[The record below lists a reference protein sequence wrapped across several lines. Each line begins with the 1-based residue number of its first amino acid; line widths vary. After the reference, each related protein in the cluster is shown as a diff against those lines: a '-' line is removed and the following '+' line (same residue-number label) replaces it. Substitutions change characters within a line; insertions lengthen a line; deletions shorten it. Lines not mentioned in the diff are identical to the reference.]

1 MAKKAF
7 PKNFWVGK
15 RPSKDFH
22 PAQGNKIVNNTKF
35 RTRHRVTDSSGKT
48 VSISPGQII
57 QGGLYETG
65 EHYTPDLSGDSEIAY
80 SNKDET
86 KTKTST
92 EPNHT
97 FLHNISDPNQLFKYA
112 SYNVLFTLSALS
124 QNNLEDV
131 STLLNSKLH
140 DIIIRSA
147 GIGPFANMKEGP
159 PGQDNLSPENRK
171 TVNNNESMKK
181 ALERSQ
187 VEFQKNNDMYFK
199 NVEMN
204 SIPGLNEERRMTS
217 VTKIQ
222 MEIVEP
228 WGITL
233 LERIRAAAVNNGYL
247 DHLDA
252 PYMLTI
258 DFAGWDEKG
267 QPIKDGK
274 NLKRVIPIRLVDMEL
289 DVNQGGTVY
298 SVTAIPVCE
307 AAYLNHYNKVRTGGT
322 ITPAKKTFGAIA
334 VELEKILNKQV
345 KDETDVGINEIPDT
359 YKITFDGSFNP
370 STALPDIESLQQLK
384 MLSQADTSELG
395 PAHLSHNAPDAVQG
409 RTEPAGLEYMKITAG
424 QSITYIL
431 ENIMKA
437 HPTVTDDKFKDW
449 ESTVKKKL
457 GEVKG
462 GASAVFE
469 ATKTMAEMHFDYFRI
484 RSTVIPTTVYDPKR
498 KTNTKL
504 IEYVISPYKIH
515 AYSLAIPGVS
525 TGDNFKQF
533 VHKTYNYIF
542 TGENVDILDLNIKYK
557 VAYFVSQ
564 LKSIDNT
571 KKNKVATTHNPHIEK
586 TARTSARDDAQ
597 DQTFILKSEAGMA
610 QSGGTGLIAGGTTAF
625 DQFLDY
631 LTHPKADM
639 VNIRMEILGDPA
651 WLGQSQFIPANPKST
666 NTGESFDPN
675 IGIFQHT
682 RNAIWNNDLKCYNA
696 DVAEPIILLNYRMPT
711 DINDKKG
718 TYELQ
723 NTKSVSFSG
732 LYRVVQVEHNFNEGK
747 YTNVLHMVRFN
758 NQGYDIS
765 KPYTEYK
772 IYGVNGETFVAL
784 KKGNFNAE
792 TFDDVVNIQSN
803 IQSKVSYAHPV
814 IPVVKNPNAIPLGKE
829 PPIAIKDLMVTAK
842 QIKDRAQ
849 GQTNLELWLDANRGI
864 H

>member
-1 MAKKAF
+1 MK
-7 PKNFWVGK
+7 VYT
-15 RPSKDFH
+15 
-22 PAQGNKIVNNTKF
+22 KIVYDKDDNIIEEHSYNYNGPVSQASYEKASKKDWRSHLKHTY
-35 RTRHRVTDSSGKT
+35 GKT
-48 VSISPGQII
+48 PIKQVGGDASIAEGVYGANTDVSN
-57 QGGLYETG
+57 G
-65 EHYTPDLSGDSEIAY
+65 EY
-80 SNKDET
+80 SDVKRTKKD
-86 KTKTST
+86 
-92 EPNHT
+92 T
-97 FLHNISDPNQLFKYA
+97 FLHNISDPNQLWKYA

-140 DIIIRSA
+140 DIIVRSA
-147 GIGPFANMKEGP
+147 GIGPGDTTNKGKLDPYGSGMGGGEWGGKGGEGA
-159 PGQDNLSPENRK
+159 GLSPENQK
-171 TVNNNESMKK
+171 IVNNNEKMKK

-233 LERIRAAAVNNGYL
+233 LERIRAAAANNGYL

-298 SVTAIPVCE
+298 SVTAIPVGE

-345 KDETDVGINEIPDT
+345 KDETDAGINEIPDT
-359 YKITFDGSFNP
+359 YKITIDGSFNP
-370 STALPDIESLQQLK
+370 SATIPDIESLQQLK
-384 MLSQADTSELG
+384 MLSQSYEVGFGEGQVDPALAKAAGVDTTFKNKDGTVS
-395 PAHLSHNAPDAVQG
+395 
-409 RTEPAGLEYMKITAG
+409 TEYMKITAG

-431 ENIMKA
+431 ENIMKS
-437 HPTVTDDKFKDW
+437 HPTVTVDKFKDW
-449 ESTVKKKL
+449 ESSVKRKL

-469 ATKTMAEMHFDYFRI
+469 ASKHAEMHFDYFRI

-498 KTNTKL
+498 KTNVKL
-504 IEYVISPYKIH
+504 IEYVISPYKFH
-515 AYSLAIPGVS
+515 AYSLAISGVS
-525 TGDNFKQF
+525 TGKNFEAF

-571 KKNKVATTHNPHIEK
+571 KKNKVATTHNPHVDI
-586 TARTSARDDAQ
+586 TARTSARDDAH

-610 QSGGTGLIAGGTTAF
+610 QSGGTGLTVGGTTAF

-639 VNIRMEILGDPA
+639 VVVRMEILGDPA
-651 WLGQSQFIPANPKST
+651 WISQSQFIPANPKF
-666 NTGESFDPN
+666 TGDGKSVDPN

-682 RNAIWNNDLKCYNA
+682 KNAIWNDVLKCYNA

-772 IYGVNGETFVAL
+772 VHGVNGETFVGSKEDVTGMYTDDPSGLSGFDDIFANIKSKL
-784 KKGNFNAE
+784 KK
-792 TFDDVVNIQSN
+792 
-803 IQSKVSYAHPV
+803 
-814 IPVVKNPNAIPLGKE
+814 VVKKSVDKVLNDVWG
-829 PPIAIKDLMVTAK
+829 T
-842 QIKDRAQ
+842 
-849 GQTNLELWLDANRGI
+849 
-864 H
+864 

>member
-1 MAKKAF
+1 MRKFVDRRKSS
-7 PKNFWVGK
+7 KNHSAVHKVINEKFKLTKSTAG
-15 RPSKDFH
+15 SFLH
-22 PAQGNKIVNNTKF
+22 AAAGNKITY
-35 RTRHRVTDSSGKT
+35 KT
-48 VSISPGQII
+48 
-57 QGGLYETG
+57 
-65 EHYTPDLSGDSEIAY
+65 
-80 SNKDET
+80 KDET
-86 KTKTST
+86 KTKTG
-92 EPNHT
+92 PDHT
-97 FLHNISDPNQLFKYA
+97 YLHDISDPNQLWKYA

-124 QNNLEDV
+124 QSNLEDV
-131 STLLNSKLH
+131 STLLNTKPH

-147 GIGPFANMKEGP
+147 GIGPTANMKEGP
-159 PGQDNLSPENRK
+159 PGQDILSPENRK
-171 TVNNNESMKK
+171 TVNNNEKMKK
-181 ALERSQ
+181 ALEYSQ

-233 LERIRAAAVNNGYL
+233 LERVRAAAANNGYL

-258 DFAGWDEKG
+258 DFVGWDEKG

-274 NLKRVIPIRLVDMEL
+274 NLKRVIPIKLVDMEL
-289 DVNQGGTVY
+289 DINQGGTVY
-298 SVTAIPVCE
+298 SVTAIPTSE
-307 AAYLNHYNKVRTGGT
+307 AAYLNHYNKVRTAGT
-322 ITPAKKTFGAIA
+322 IIPATKTFGAIA
-334 VELEKILNKQV
+334 EELEKILNKQV
-345 KDETDVGINEIPDT
+345 KDETDAGINEIPDT
-359 YKITFDGSFNP
+359 YKITFDESFNP
-370 STALPDIESLQQLK
+370 STELPDIKSLQQLK
-384 MLSQADTSELG
+384 MLSQSHEVGFEEGQVDASLAKAARIDTSMG
-395 PAHLSHNAPDAVQG
+395 DV
-409 RTEPAGLEYMKITAG
+409 EYMKITAG

-437 HPTVTDDKFKDW
+437 HPTVTNDKFEDW
-449 ESTVKKKL
+449 QSTVKRKL

-462 GASAVFE
+462 SASAVFE
-469 ATKTMAEMHFDYFRI
+469 ASKTAEMHFDYFRI
-484 RSTVIPTTVYDPKR
+484 RSTVIPTTVFDPKR

-525 TGDNFKQF
+525 TGENFKAF

-542 TGENVDILDLNIKYK
+542 TGENVDILDLNIKYR
-557 VAYFVSQ
+557 VAYFTAQ
-564 LKSIDNT
+564 LKSVDNT

-610 QSGGTGLIAGGTTAF
+610 QSGGTGLTVGGTTAF

-651 WLGQSQFIPANPKST
+651 WISQSQFIPANPKFHSDVAT
-666 NTGESFDPN
+666 THNPHKGESFDPN

-682 RNAIWNNDLKCYNA
+682 RNAIWNDDLRCYNA

-732 LYRVVQVEHNFNEGK
+732 LYRVVQVEHSFNEGK
-747 YTNVLHMVRFN
+747 YINVLHMVRFN

-772 IYGVNGETFVAL
+772 VSGVNGETFVAP

-792 TFDDVVNIQSN
+792 TFDDIVNIQSKAQKIFKN
-803 IQSKVSYAHPV
+803 TYNKVLN
-814 IPVVKNPNAIPLGKE
+814 K
-829 PPIAIKDLMVTAK
+829 VT
-842 QIKDRAQ
+842 
-849 GQTNLELWLDANRGI
+849 GGI
-864 H
+864 R

>member
-1 MAKKAF
+1 MARV
-7 PKNFWVGK
+7 KNGK
-15 RPSKDFH
+15 GKVNRTSDMYH
-22 PAQGNKIVNNTKF
+22 AGHGNYKIVNNTKF
-35 RTRHRVTDSSGKT
+35 RTRGKVTDASGNT
-48 VSISPGQII
+48 ISKSAGQIY
-57 QGGLYETG
+57 QDGLYADG
-65 EHYTPDLSGDSEIAY
+65 EHYIPDLSGDSEIAY

-86 KTKTST
+86 KTKTG
-92 EPNHT
+92 PDHT
-97 FLHNISDPNQLFKYA
+97 FLHNISDPNQLWKYA

-124 QNNLEDV
+124 QSNLEDV

-147 GIGPFANMKEGP
+147 GIGPTANMKEGP

-171 TVNNNESMKK
+171 TVNNNEKMKK

-204 SIPGLNEERRMTS
+204 SVPGLNEERRMTS

-233 LERIRAAAVNNGYL
+233 LERIKAAAANNGYL

-258 DFAGWDEKG
+258 DFVGWDEKG

-274 NLKRVIPIRLVDMEL
+274 NLKRVIPIKLVDMEL
-289 DVNQGGTVY
+289 DINQGGTVY
-298 SVTAIPVCE
+298 SVTAIPIGE
-307 AAYLNHYNKVRTGGT
+307 AAYLNHYNKVRTAGT
-322 ITPAKKTFGAIA
+322 IIPAKKTFGAIA
-334 VELEKILNKQV
+334 EELEKILNKQV
-345 KDETDVGINEIPDT
+345 KDETDAGINEIPDT
-359 YKITFDGSFNP
+359 YKITFDESFNP
-370 STALPDIESLQQLK
+370 STSIPDIKSLQQLK
-384 MLSQADTSELG
+384 MLSQSYDTSAGYGEG
-395 PAHLSHNAPDAVQG
+395 QVDAALFKAANVDTSMG
-409 RTEPAGLEYMKITAG
+409 DVEYMKITAG

-437 HPTVTDDKFKDW
+437 HPTVTNDKFEDW
-449 ESTVKKKL
+449 QSTVKRKL

-469 ATKTMAEMHFDYFRI
+469 ASKTAEMHFDYFRI
-484 RSTVIPTTVYDPKR
+484 RSTVIPTTVFDPKR

-504 IEYVISPYKIH
+504 IEYVISPYKLH
-515 AYSLAIPGVS
+515 AYSIPGGIPGVS
-525 TGDNFKQF
+525 TGDNFKHF

-542 TGENVDILDLNIKYK
+542 TGENVDILDLNIKYR
-557 VAYFVSQ
+557 VAYFTAQ
-564 LKSIDNT
+564 LKNVDNT

-610 QSGGTGLIAGGTTAF
+610 QSGGTGLTVGGTTAF

-631 LTHPKADM
+631 LSHPKADM

-651 WLGQSQFIPANPKST
+651 WISQSQFIPANPKFT
-666 NTGESFDPN
+666 GDGESVDPN

-682 RNAIWNNDLKCYNA
+682 RNTIWNDDLKCYNA

-723 NTKSVSFSG
+723 NIKSVSFSG
-732 LYRVVQVEHNFNEGK
+732 LYRVVQVEHSFNEGK

-772 IYGVNGETFVAL
+772 ISGVNGETFVAP

-792 TFDDVVNIQSN
+792 TFDDIVNIQSKAQKIFKN
-803 IQSKVSYAHPV
+803 TYNKVLN
-814 IPVVKNPNAIPLGKE
+814 K
-829 PPIAIKDLMVTAK
+829 VT
-842 QIKDRAQ
+842 
-849 GQTNLELWLDANRGI
+849 GGI
-864 H
+864 R

>member
-1 MAKKAF
+1 MPKKAF

-22 PAQGNKIVNNTKF
+22 PAQGNVQKEFKGNTIRSK
-35 RTRHRVTDSSGKT
+35 VGKK
-48 VSISPGQII
+48 S
-57 QGGLYETG
+57 TG
-65 EHYTPDLSGDSEIAY
+65 EAISYHGTKHMDDAGINAGHFNTATGTTYPGENIY
-80 SNKDET
+80 SNKDDT
-86 KTKTST
+86 KTTTST

-124 QNNLEDV
+124 QSNLEDV
-131 STLLNSKLH
+131 STLLNSKPH

-147 GIGPFANMKEGP
+147 GIGPTANTKEGP
-159 PGQDNLSPENRK
+159 PGQDILSPENRK
-171 TVNNNESMKK
+171 TVNNNEKMKK
-181 ALERSQ
+181 ALEYSQ

-233 LERIRAAAVNNGYL
+233 LERVRAAAANNGYL

-258 DFAGWDEKG
+258 DFVGWDEKG

-274 NLKRVIPIRLVDMEL
+274 NLKRVIPIKLVDMEL
-289 DVNQGGTVY
+289 DINQGGTVY
-298 SVTAIPVCE
+298 SVTAIPISE
-307 AAYLNHYNKVRTGGT
+307 SAYLNHYNKVRTAGT
-322 ITPAKKTFGAIA
+322 IMPTKKTFGAI
-334 VELEKILNKQV
+334 VEELEKILNKQV
-345 KDETDVGINEIPDT
+345 EDETDAGINEVPDT
-359 YKITFDGSFNP
+359 YKITIDKSFNP
-370 STALPDIESLQQLK
+370 STAIPDIESLQQLK
-384 MLSQADTSELG
+384 MFSQSYEVGFGEGQVVGTSRTLTQGQVDPALAKAARIDTS
-395 PAHLSHNAPDAVQG
+395 QG
-409 RTEPAGLEYMKITAG
+409 KNLYMQITAG

-431 ENIMKA
+431 ENIMKT
-437 HPTVTDDKFKDW
+437 HPTVTNDKFEDW
-449 ESTVKKKL
+449 QSVVKRKL

-469 ATKTMAEMHFDYFRI
+469 ASKTAEMHFKYFRI
-484 RSTVIPTTVYDPKR
+484 NSTVIPTTVFDPKR

-525 TGDNFKQF
+525 TGDNFKHF

-542 TGENVDILDLNIKYK
+542 TGENIDILDLNIKYR
-557 VAYFVSQ
+557 VAYFTAQ
-564 LKSIDNT
+564 LKNVDST

-610 QSGGTGLIAGGTTAF
+610 QSGGTGLTVGGTTAF

-651 WLGQSQFIPANPKST
+651 WLGQSQFIPANPKF
-666 NTGESFDPN
+666 TGDTGTSVDPH

-682 RNAIWNNDLKCYNA
+682 RNAIWNDDLKCYNA

-732 LYRVVQVEHNFNEGK
+732 LYRVVQVEHSFNEGK
-747 YTNVLHMVRFN
+747 YINVLHMVRFN

-772 IYGVNGETFVAL
+772 VYGVNGETFVAP

-792 TFDDVVNIQSN
+792 TFDDVVNIQSKAQKIFKN
-803 IQSKVSYAHPV
+803 TYDKILNKVT
-814 IPVVKNPNAIPLGKE
+814 G
-829 PPIAIKDLMVTAK
+829 
-842 QIKDRAQ
+842 
-849 GQTNLELWLDANRGI
+849 GI
-864 H
+864 R

>member
-1 MAKKAF
+1 MGKTPM
-7 PKNFWVGK
+7 PKNFWKNKKKASIQALDNAGINVDYLNKFRVGDTDDAGIGVGI
-15 RPSKDFH
+15 S
-22 PAQGNKIVNNTKF
+22 NNNT
-35 RTRHRVTDSSGKT
+35 SN
-48 VSISPGQII
+48 
-57 QGGLYETG
+57 G
-65 EHYTPDLSGDSEIAY
+65 EY
-80 SNKDET
+80 SDVK
-86 KTKTST
+86 KTK
-92 EPNHT
+92 NDT

-131 STLLNSKLH
+131 STLLNSKQH

-147 GIGPFANMKEGP
+147 GIGPTANMKEGP
-159 PGQDNLSPENRK
+159 PGQDILSPENRK
-171 TVNNNESMKK
+171 TVNNNERMKK

-233 LERIRAAAVNNGYL
+233 LERIKAAAANNGYL
-247 DHLDA
+247 DHLGA

-258 DFAGWDEKG
+258 NFAGWDEKG

-274 NLKRVIPIRLVDMEL
+274 NLKRVIPIQLIDMEI
-289 DVNQGGTVY
+289 DISQGGTVY
-298 SVTAIPVCE
+298 SVTAIPLGE
-307 AAYLNHYNKVRTGGT
+307 AAYLNNYNKILTGGT
-322 ITPAKKTFGAIA
+322 IIPEKKTFGAIA
-334 VELEKILNKQV
+334 VALEKILNKQK
-345 KDETDVGINEIPDT
+345 KDEKDAGINEIPDT
-359 YKITFDGSFNP
+359 YKITIDKSFNP

-384 MLSQADTSELG
+384 MLSQSYDTSAGYGEG
-395 PAHLSHNAPDAVQG
+395 QVDAALFKAANVDTSMG
-409 RTEPAGLEYMKITAG
+409 NHEYMKITAG

-437 HPTVTDDKFKDW
+437 HPTVTNDKFKEW
-449 ESTVKKKL
+449 QSIVKRKL

-469 ATKTMAEMHFDYFRI
+469 ASKHAEMHFPYFRI
-484 RSTVIPTTVYDPKR
+484 NSTVIPTQRMCPKR
-498 KTNTKL
+498 MTNVKL
-504 IEYVISPYKIH
+504 IHYVISPYKFH

-525 TGDNFKQF
+525 TGKNFEAF

-542 TGENVDILDLNIKYK
+542 TGENVDILDLNIKYRYS
-557 VAYFVSQ
+557 YFTAQ
-564 LKSIDNT
+564 LKDIDNT
-571 KKNKVATTHNPHIEK
+571 KKNKVATTHNPHVDI
-586 TARTSARDDAQ
+586 TARTSAQDNAH
-597 DQTFILKSEAGMA
+597 DQTFILRSEAGIA
-610 QSGGTGLIAGGTTAF
+610 QSGGTGLTGGATTAI

-631 LTHPKADM
+631 ITHPKADM
-639 VNIRMEILGDPA
+639 VYIRMEILGDPA
-651 WLGQSQFIPANPKST
+651 WLSQSQFIPANPQWDG
-666 NTGESFDPN
+666 TGESFDPN

-682 RNAIWNNDLKCYNA
+682 RNAIWNDDLKCYNA

-732 LYRVVQVEHNFNEGK
+732 LYRVIQVEHNFNEGK
-747 YTNVLHMVRFN
+747 YTNVLHMTRFN

-772 IYGVNGETFVAL
+772 VYGVNGETFVGSKEDVTGMYTDDPSGLSGIDDIFANIKSKL
-784 KKGNFNAE
+784 KK
-792 TFDDVVNIQSN
+792 
-803 IQSKVSYAHPV
+803 
-814 IPVVKNPNAIPLGKE
+814 VVKKSVDKVLN
-829 PPIAIKDLMVTAK
+829 DVT
-842 QIKDRAQ
+842 
-849 GQTNLELWLDANRGI
+849 GGFN
-864 H
+864 

>member
-1 MAKKAF
+1 MRKFVDRRKSS
-7 PKNFWVGK
+7 KNHSAVHKVINEKFKLTKSTAG
-15 RPSKDFH
+15 SFLH
-22 PAQGNKIVNNTKF
+22 AAAGNKITY
-35 RTRHRVTDSSGKT
+35 KT
-48 VSISPGQII
+48 
-57 QGGLYETG
+57 
-65 EHYTPDLSGDSEIAY
+65 
-80 SNKDET
+80 KDET
-86 KTKTST
+86 KTKTG
-92 EPNHT
+92 PDHT
-97 FLHNISDPNQLFKYA
+97 YLHDISDPNQLWKYA

-124 QNNLEDV
+124 QSNLEDV
-131 STLLNSKLH
+131 STLLNSKPH

-147 GIGPFANMKEGP
+147 GIGPTANTKEGP
-159 PGQDNLSPENRK
+159 PGQDILSPENRK
-171 TVNNNESMKK
+171 TVNNNEKMKK
-181 ALERSQ
+181 ALEYSQ

-233 LERIRAAAVNNGYL
+233 LERVRAAAANNGYL

-258 DFAGWDEKG
+258 DFVGWDEKG

-274 NLKRVIPIRLVDMEL
+274 NLKRVIPIKLVDMEL
-289 DVNQGGTVY
+289 DINQGGTVY
-298 SVTAIPVCE
+298 SVTAIPTSE
-307 AAYLNHYNKVRTGGT
+307 AAYLNHYNKVRTAGT
-322 ITPAKKTFGAIA
+322 IIPATKTFGAIA
-334 VELEKILNKQV
+334 EELEKILNKQV
-345 KDETDVGINEIPDT
+345 KDETDAGINEIPDT
-359 YKITFDGSFNP
+359 YKITFDESFNP
-370 STALPDIESLQQLK
+370 STELPDIKSLQQLK
-384 MLSQADTSELG
+384 MLSQSHEVGFEEGQVDASLAKAARIDTSMG
-395 PAHLSHNAPDAVQG
+395 DV
-409 RTEPAGLEYMKITAG
+409 EYMKITAG

-437 HPTVTDDKFKDW
+437 HPTVTNDKFEDW
-449 ESTVKKKL
+449 QSTVKRKL

-462 GASAVFE
+462 SASAVFE
-469 ATKTMAEMHFDYFRI
+469 ASKTAEMHFDYFRI
-484 RSTVIPTTVYDPKR
+484 RSTVIPTTVFDPKR

-525 TGDNFKQF
+525 TGDNFKHF

-542 TGENVDILDLNIKYK
+542 TGENIDILDLNIKYR
-557 VAYFVSQ
+557 VAYFTAQ
-564 LKSIDNT
+564 LKNVDST

-610 QSGGTGLIAGGTTAF
+610 QSGGTGLTVGGTTAF

-651 WLGQSQFIPANPKST
+651 WISQSQFIPANPKFHSDVAT
-666 NTGESFDPN
+666 THNPHKGESFDPN

-682 RNAIWNNDLKCYNA
+682 RNAIWNDDLRCYNA

-732 LYRVVQVEHNFNEGK
+732 LYRVVQVEHSFNEGK
-747 YTNVLHMVRFN
+747 YINVLHMVRFN

-772 IYGVNGETFVAL
+772 VYGVNGETFVAP

-792 TFDDVVNIQSN
+792 TFDDIVNIQSKAQKIFKN
-803 IQSKVSYAHPV
+803 TYNKVLN
-814 IPVVKNPNAIPLGKE
+814 K
-829 PPIAIKDLMVTAK
+829 VT
-842 QIKDRAQ
+842 
-849 GQTNLELWLDANRGI
+849 GGI
-864 H
+864 R

>member
-1 MAKKAF
+1 MRKFVDRRKSS
-7 PKNFWVGK
+7 KNHSAVHKVINEKFKLTKSTAG
-15 RPSKDFH
+15 SFLH
-22 PAQGNKIVNNTKF
+22 AAAGNKITY
-35 RTRHRVTDSSGKT
+35 KT
-48 VSISPGQII
+48 
-57 QGGLYETG
+57 
-65 EHYTPDLSGDSEIAY
+65 
-80 SNKDET
+80 KDET
-86 KTKTST
+86 KTKTG
-92 EPNHT
+92 PDHT
-97 FLHNISDPNQLFKYA
+97 YLHDISDPNQLWKYA

-124 QNNLEDV
+124 QSNLEDV
-131 STLLNSKLH
+131 STLLNSKPH

-147 GIGPFANMKEGP
+147 GIGPTANTKEGP
-159 PGQDNLSPENRK
+159 PGQDILSPENRK
-171 TVNNNESMKK
+171 TVNNNEKMKK
-181 ALERSQ
+181 ALEYSQ

-233 LERIRAAAVNNGYL
+233 LERVRAAAANNGYL

-258 DFAGWDEKG
+258 DFVGWDEKG

-274 NLKRVIPIRLVDMEL
+274 NLKRVIPIKLVDMEL
-289 DVNQGGTVY
+289 DINQGGTVY
-298 SVTAIPVCE
+298 SVTAIPTSE
-307 AAYLNHYNKVRTGGT
+307 AAYLNHYNKVRTAGT
-322 ITPAKKTFGAIA
+322 IIPATKTFGAIA
-334 VELEKILNKQV
+334 EELEKILNKQV
-345 KDETDVGINEIPDT
+345 KDETDAGINEIPDT
-359 YKITFDGSFNP
+359 YKITFDESFNP
-370 STALPDIESLQQLK
+370 STELPDIKSLQQLK
-384 MLSQADTSELG
+384 MLSQSHEVGFEEGQVDASLAKAARIDTSMG
-395 PAHLSHNAPDAVQG
+395 DV
-409 RTEPAGLEYMKITAG
+409 EYMKITAG

-437 HPTVTDDKFKDW
+437 HPTVTNDKFEDW
-449 ESTVKKKL
+449 QSTVKRKL

-462 GASAVFE
+462 SASAVFE
-469 ATKTMAEMHFDYFRI
+469 ASKTAEMHFDYFRI
-484 RSTVIPTTVYDPKR
+484 RSTVIPTTVFDPKR

-525 TGDNFKQF
+525 TGDNFKHF

-542 TGENVDILDLNIKYK
+542 TGENIDILDLNIKYR
-557 VAYFVSQ
+557 VAYFTAQ
-564 LKSIDNT
+564 LKNVDST

-610 QSGGTGLIAGGTTAF
+610 QSGGTGLTVGGTTAF

-651 WLGQSQFIPANPKST
+651 WISQSQFIPANPKFHSDVAT
-666 NTGESFDPN
+666 THNPHKGESFDPN

-682 RNAIWNNDLKCYNA
+682 RNAIWNDDLRCYNA

-732 LYRVVQVEHNFNEGK
+732 LYRVVQVEHSFNEGK
-747 YTNVLHMVRFN
+747 YINVLHMVRFN

-772 IYGVNGETFVAL
+772 VQGVNGETFVAP

-792 TFDDVVNIQSN
+792 TFDDIVNIQSKAQKIFKN
-803 IQSKVSYAHPV
+803 TYNKVLN
-814 IPVVKNPNAIPLGKE
+814 K
-829 PPIAIKDLMVTAK
+829 VT
-842 QIKDRAQ
+842 
-849 GQTNLELWLDANRGI
+849 GGI
-864 H
+864 R

>member
-1 MAKKAF
+1 MRKFVDRRKSS
-7 PKNFWVGK
+7 KNHSAVHKVINEKFKLTKSTAG
-15 RPSKDFH
+15 SFLH
-22 PAQGNKIVNNTKF
+22 AAAGNKITY
-35 RTRHRVTDSSGKT
+35 KT
-48 VSISPGQII
+48 
-57 QGGLYETG
+57 
-65 EHYTPDLSGDSEIAY
+65 
-80 SNKDET
+80 KDET

-140 DIIIRSA
+140 DIIVRSA
-147 GIGPFANMKEGP
+147 GIGPGDTTNKGKLDPMGSGMGGGEWGGKGGEGA
-159 PGQDNLSPENRK
+159 GLSPENRK
-171 TVNNNESMKK
+171 TVNNNEKMKK

-233 LERIRAAAVNNGYL
+233 LERVRAAAANNGYL

-298 SVTAIPVCE
+298 LVTAIPIGE

-322 ITPAKKTFGAIA
+322 IIPEKKTFGAIA

-345 KDETDVGINEIPDT
+345 KDETDGGINEIPDT
-359 YKITFDGSFNP
+359 YKITIDESFNP

-384 MLSQADTSELG
+384 MLSQSYEVGYGEGQVDAALAKAANVDTSMG
-395 PAHLSHNAPDAVQG
+395 DV
-409 RTEPAGLEYMKITAG
+409 EYMKITAG

-449 ESTVKKKL
+449 QSIVKRKL

-469 ATKTMAEMHFDYFRI
+469 ASKHAEMHFDYFRI

-498 KTNTKL
+498 KTNVKL
-504 IEYVISPYKIH
+504 IEYVISPYKFH

-525 TGDNFKQF
+525 TGKNFEAF

-571 KKNKVATTHNPHIEK
+571 KKNKTGPAHLSHNA
-586 TARTSARDDAQ
+586 TARTDSRDDAY

-610 QSGGTGLIAGGTTAF
+610 QSGGTGLTVGGTTAF

-639 VNIRMEILGDPA
+639 VVVRMEILGDPA
-651 WLGQSQFIPANPKST
+651 WISQSQFIPANPKF
-666 NTGESFDPN
+666 TGDGKSVDPN

-682 RNAIWNNDLKCYNA
+682 KNAIWNDDLKCYNA

-772 IYGVNGETFVAL
+772 VHGVNGETFVGSKEDVTGMYTDDPSGLSGFDDIFANIKSKL
-784 KKGNFNAE
+784 KK
-792 TFDDVVNIQSN
+792 
-803 IQSKVSYAHPV
+803 
-814 IPVVKNPNAIPLGKE
+814 VVKKSVDKVLNDVWG
-829 PPIAIKDLMVTAK
+829 T
-842 QIKDRAQ
+842 
-849 GQTNLELWLDANRGI
+849 
-864 H
+864 